1 MFREEI
7 GALFQQ
13 YMMSN
18 SEDFLAGHC
27 TTVHGCIMVNL
38 HQKSYTMVQKA
49 KVTKVPYECI
59 YYIYMRVI
67 SSAINLFY
75 SQRRILIYKCIF
87 VMYTQKS
94 NRKPFPYII
103 MSTWPVQTDTLQ
115 HTLSSNITSLQ
126 FLLAIH
132 SNKDD

>member
-18 SEDFLAGHC
+18 SEDFLAGQC
-27 TTVHGCIMVNL
+27 TTVHACIMVTL
-38 HQKSYTMVQKA
+38 HPKFILNNGTKSKSEFS
-49 KVTKVPYECI
+49 YECI
-59 YYIYMRVI
+59 YYIYLRVI
-67 SSAINLFY
+67 SSAINLLY

-87 VMYTQKS
+87 VMHTHKS

-115 HTLSSNITSLQ
+115 YTLRSNITCLY